1 LDDFSQEKELRE
13 KSRMDFTKLRT
24 YLNSL
29 EEAYGVHG
37 LDCKVMKN
45 HKTLYRHMVG
55 HSDYALKVPVS
66 ANDLYQ
72 VYSCTKIITMT
83 AVMQL
88 VEQGK
93 IGLYD
98 ELEKYL
104 PEFSHMQVATDF
116 ILGEWP
122 FTWPTLASPLAPAK
136 NKILI
141 HDLMSM
147 TSGLSYDVVSEP
159 IQEVKLKT
167 NNKASTHEMIA
178 AIARMPLLF
187 EPGTRYSYAL
197 GHDVLAAVVEIVSGM
212 AYGQYLK
219 KFIFDPLAIT
229 QMYFRVPESEQ
240 YRISA
245 EYMKDMN
252 TGLITPH
259 SGNIFNLSDEY
270 ESGGA
275 GLTCTVDDYIK
286 VLDALANDGVGATG
300 ARILTPESIRTMS
313 KNWLT
318 DQQLEDFKKSGKVGY
333 GYGLGVRTLID
344 GTASKSPIGEFGWD
358 GAAGAYAVIDPINH
372 LSIFYAH
379 EILGMITA
387 YSEIHPTVRDIVYE
401 AVGLG

>member
-1 LDDFSQEKELRE
+1 MDFS
-13 KSRMDFTKLRT
+13 KLRT
-24 YLNSL
+24 YLNTL

-37 LDCKVMKN
+37 LDCKVMKD
-45 HKTLYRHMVG
+45 HKAIYRQLTG
-55 HSDYALKVPVS
+55 HSNYELSVPVS
-66 ANDLYQ
+66 DNDLYE

-88 VEQGK
+88 VEQGR

-104 PEFSHMQVATDF
+104 PEFSQMQVATDF

-122 FTWPTLASPLAPAK
+122 FKWPTLASPLVPAK

-147 TSGLSYDVVSEP
+147 TSGLSYDVTSEV
-159 IQEVKLKT
+159 IQEKKRET
-167 NNKASTHEMIA
+167 GNKAGTREMIA

-212 AYGQYLK
+212 TYGQYLK
-219 KFIFDPLAIT
+219 KNIFDPLAIT
-229 QMYFRVPESEQ
+229 EMYFRVPETEKQ
-240 YRISA
+240 RISA
-245 EYMKDMN
+245 QYMKDMN
-252 TGLITPH
+252 TGVISPH
-259 SGNIFNLSDEY
+259 SGMIFSLSDAY

-275 GLTCTVDDYIK
+275 GLTCTVDAYSM

-300 ARILTPESIRTMS
+300 TQILKPESIRVMS

-344 GTASKSPIGEFGWD
+344 AASSKGPVGEFGWD
-358 GAAGAYAVIDPINH
+358 GAAGAYALIDPINH
-372 LSIFYAH
+372 ISIFYAH
-379 EILGMITA
+379 EILGMISA
-387 YSEIHPTVRDIVYE
+387 YSEIHPMIRDLVYE
-401 AVGLG
+401 AVKDA